1 MKQRERETQNT
12 HPLPLK
18 KSMQKKKKILPQTN
32 QHKSRNK
39 TF

>member
-18 KSMQKKKKILPQTN
+18 KSMQKKKKNSPTN
-32 QHKSRNK
+32 KSA
-39 TF
+39 